1 MMENMLDNVQYM
13 LIGSRALDYWL
24 NAGLVNPSTDFD
36 IISKEPIE
44 GAEHHPWLF
53 LDNYKLVD
61 YTFPEHTI
69 NFNGKT
75 VHVVSLIGLAIVKR
89 SHLWR
94 DLGFSKHITYYHRYL
109 TPNVRFIAD
118 KDKELLVN
126 RTELTMKQFPQ
137 QGPNLNQTVED
148 FFDDAVTKVHNH
160 DFLHSLFAYQEQP
173 MYTRL
178 QTDSTKAWCSKEL
191 WDGLTHVEQL
201 QCVAEETYVIST
213 ERFMVPKDW
222 KYPAK
227 LAYNKAL
234 NKVCTTLCKG
244 WFRSFAIDHYPEVM
258 KLFDEGK
265 FLEVKDKLSKI
276 AV

>member
-1 MMENMLDNVQYM
+1 MENTLVKPEYL
-13 LIGSRALDYWL
+13 LIGSRALDYWHDV
-24 NAGLVNPSTDFD
+24 GLVKDSTDWD
-36 IISKEPIE
+36 IVSKEPIE

-53 LDNYKLVD
+53 LDNHELAR
-61 YTFPEHTI
+61 YTSPEHTVE
-69 NFNGKT
+69 FNGRT
-75 VHVVSLIGLAIVKR
+75 VHVVCILGLAIVKR

-94 DLGFSKHITYYHRYL
+94 DLGFGKHITMYHKHLARYM
-109 TPNVRFIAD
+109 
-118 KDKELLVN
+118 KDAEPWDLDLLKK

-148 FFDDAVTKVHNH
+148 FFDDAVTKKYNH
-160 DFLHSLFAYQEQP
+160 DYLHSLFAYQEQP

-191 WDGLTHVEQL
+191 WNGLTHVEQL
-201 QCVAEETYVIST
+201 QCVAEETYVIAT
-213 ERFMVPKDW
+213 ERFMIPKDW

-244 WFRSFAIDHYPEVM
+244 YFRDFALDHYPKVLDM
-258 KLFDEGK
+258 FDEGK
-265 FLEVKDKLSKI
+265 FLEVKEMLSELDKQ
-276 AV
+276 

>member
-1 MMENMLDNVQYM
+1 MENTLDNVQYM

-24 NAGLVNPSTDFD
+24 NAGLVKPNTDFD

-53 LDNYKLVD
+53 LCNYKLAK
-61 YTFPEHTI
+61 YTSPEHTI
-69 NFNGKT
+69 EFNGKV
-75 VHVVSLIGLAIVKR
+75 VHVVNLLGLAIVKR

-94 DLGFSKHITYYHRYL
+94 DLGFSKHVTHYHKYL
-109 TPNVRFIAD
+109 AAVLKENLWE
-118 KDKELLVN
+118 KDRIILEQ
-126 RTELTMKQFPQ
+126 RTALTMERFPQ

-148 FFDDAVTKVHNH
+148 FFDDAVVKKYSH
-160 DFLHSLFAYQEQP
+160 DWLHSLFAYQEQP

-191 WDGLTHVEQL
+191 WHGLTHVEQL

-258 KLFDEGK
+258 SMFDENK
-265 FLEVKDKLSKI
+265 FKDVKNKLERI
-276 AV
+276 

>member
-1 MMENMLDNVQYM
+1 MMENILARNI
-13 LIGSRALDYWL
+13 LIGSRALDYWHDL
-24 NAGLVNPSTDFD
+24 GIAKPNSDWDVIST
-36 IISKEPIE
+36 KPIE
-44 GAEHHPWLF
+44 GTEWHDPWL
-53 LDNYKLVD
+53 LNNDLVKEF
-61 YTFPEHTI
+61 TSPEHTI
-69 NFNGKT
+69 DFNGNIL
-75 VHVVSLIGLAIVKR
+75 HVCNLQGLALIKR

-94 DLGFSKHITYYHRYL
+94 DLGFGKHITMYHKHLVKYL
-109 TPNVRFIAD
+109 DLSDTF
-118 KDKELLVN
+118 N
-126 RTELTMKQFPQ
+126 RAFLAERTIMTMERFPQ
-137 QGPNLNQTVED
+137 QGPNLNQTVEE
-148 FFDDAVTKVHNH
+148 FFDDAVTKKYNH

-201 QCVAEETYVIST
+201 QCVAEETYVIAT

-234 NKVCTTLCKG
+234 NKVCTTLCKN
-244 WFRSFAIDHYPEVM
+244 WFRDKAIDYYPEVM
-258 KLFDEGK
+258 ELFDEGK
-265 FLEVKDKLSKI
+265 FLSVKDKLSKI

>member
-1 MMENMLDNVQYM
+1 MMENMLVEPEYL
-13 LIGSRALDYWL
+13 LIGSRALDYWHDV
-24 NAGLVNPSTDFD
+24 GLIKPDTDWD

-44 GAEHHPWLF
+44 GAEHHPWFF
-53 LDNYKLVD
+53 LDNYKLAR
-61 YTFPEHTI
+61 YTTPYNTVM
-69 NFNGKT
+69 FNGK
-75 VHVVSLIGLAIVKR
+75 VIHVVNLVGLGIVKR

-94 DLGFSKHITYYHRYL
+94 DLGFSKHVTHYHKHLAPYMKSMS
-109 TPNVRFIAD
+109 IED
-118 KDKELLVN
+118 KAMLVN
-126 RTELTMKQFPQ
+126 RTELTKKQFPQ
-137 QGPNLNQTVED
+137 QGPNLNQAVDD
-148 FFDDAVTKVHNH
+148 FFDDAVTKKYVH
-160 DFLHSLFAYQEQP
+160 DDLHKLFAYQEQP

-178 QTDSTKAWCSKEL
+178 QRDHAKAWCSKEL

-244 WFRSFAIDHYPEVM
+244 WFRSFAIDNYPEVM
-258 KLFDEGK
+258 ELFDEGK

-276 AV
+276 LL